1 MLVGDLVYNESFDFD
16 CDYEIYDQ
24 QRGRGASPIFSKEQN
39 HFRKPPYSVLD
50 MEIEHIEVRGGTI
63 IVSARTR

>member
-24 QRGRGASPIFSKEQN
+24 QRGRGASPSLARSKTTFAN
-39 HFRKPPYSVLD
+39 RHAASWIWR
-50 MEIEHIEVRGGTI
+50 
-63 IVSARTR
+63 